1 MTFAL
6 EVLGPAALKALALL
20 ALAWAVTRVA
30 FRRSAALRHMVWLAA
45 LAGCVALPLAEAGLP
60 DGVRMD
66 LRPAVG
72 LVADGFERIVQA
84 VDPPAADAP
93 AEAGEGGEP
102 GAAGSAGAVP
112 SSRERARGGVLGSTA
127 LRAAGSA
134 AVLVWMAGGLFVLL
148 RTVWGL
154 LQLAGIRRRASP
166 VDESRDL
173 PAACLD
179 AVEPGDLPEIRVSPE
194 VSLPV
199 VQGLI
204 RPTLLLPQEALDEW
218 PAERT
223 SAVVLHEVGHVRRRD
238 VASHLLTRLACALY
252 WFNPFVWWAAREA
265 RREQERACDDVVLRA
280 GHRPSSYA
288 RHLLAI
294 ARDGVGS
301 AAPAGLSM
309 ARWPDLEGRVL
320 ALLEEDADRR
330 PARRGSLAV
339 IGMPALVLV
348 VSLATVTV
356 GGPGERPGRTAASG
370 EPGEVSPEA
379 AVPAPDEEA
388 PELDRLV
395 AALESPSARVRKD
408 AAHELG
414 KREAVDAIPALAEI
428 LDSDPDLHV
437 RKAAAWAIGETESP
451 EAVRTLVDAL
461 ERTPSGK
468 LRRTVVEALGET
480 EQAAAVPH
488 LEEALRQDDRRMRWA
503 ALEALL
509 ENKTDRA
516 RKLVHRAADGPDR
529 ELREMARRLLEKE
542 REHERKKAH
551 EAGSRERESH
561 ESRGP

>member
-30 FRRSAALRHMVWLAA
+30 FRRSAALRHMVWLVA

-60 DGVRMD
+60 KGVRVD

-72 LVADGFERIVQA
+72 LVADGFERFVQA

-93 AEAGEGGEP
+93 AET
-102 GAAGSAGAVP
+102 GASDGVGADGRAGAVS
-112 SSRERARGGVLGSTA
+112 SSRDRAEGGVLGSAT
-127 LRAAGSA
+127 LRAAGSV
-134 AVLVWMAGGLFVLL
+134 AVLVWLAGGLFVLL
-148 RTVWGL
+148 RTAWGL
-154 LQLAGIRRRASP
+154 LRLAGIRRRASP

-179 AVEPGDLPEIRVSPE
+179 AVDVDDLPEIRVSPE
-194 VSLPV
+194 VALPV

-204 RPTLLLPQEALDEW
+204 RPSLLLPQEALDEW
-218 PAERT
+218 PEERT

-252 WFNPFVWWAAREA
+252 WFNPVVWWAAREA
-265 RREQERACDDVVLRA
+265 RREQERACDDMVLRA

-320 ALLEEDADRR
+320 ALLEEEADRT
-330 PARRGSLAV
+330 PARRSSLAV
-339 IGMPALVLV
+339 IGLPALLLV
-348 VSLATVTV
+348 VSLATITV
-356 GGPGERPGRTAASG
+356 GGPGEGPEGTSASG
-370 EPGEVSPEA
+370 ESGQVSPA
-379 AVPAPDEEA
+379 VAVPAEDEEA
-388 PELDRLV
+388 RELDRLV
-395 AALESPSARVRKD
+395 AALESPSARVRKE
-408 AAHELG
+408 AAHEIG
-414 KREAVDAIPALAEI
+414 KREAVDAIPVLEE
-428 LDSDPDLHV
+428 LLRSDPDLRV

-451 EAVRTLVDAL
+451 EGVRTLVDAL
-461 ERTPSGK
+461 ERAPSGK
-468 LRRTVVEALGET
+468 LRRTVIEALGET
-480 EQAAAVPH
+480 ELAAAVPP
-488 LEEALRQDDRRMRWA
+488 LEEALSRDDRRMRWA

-509 ENKTDRA
+509 ETKTDRA
-516 RKLVHRAADGPDR
+516 RRVVHRAAEGPDR
-529 ELREMARRLLEKE
+529 ELREMARRLLEKR

-551 EAGSRERESH
+551 EAESRERGSH
-561 ESRGP
+561 EHRRR

>member
-30 FRRSAALRHMVWLAA
+30 FRRSAALRHLVWLVA

-60 DGVRMD
+60 EGARMD

-84 VDPPAADAP
+84 VDPPAARSP
-93 AEAGEGGEP
+93 AETDDSSAVGATGTG
-102 GAAGSAGAVP
+102 GAAP
-112 SSRERARGGVLGSTA
+112 SSRDRARGGVLGGAA
-127 LRAAGSA
+127 LRAAGSV
-134 AVLVWMAGGLFVLL
+134 AVLVWLAGGLFVLL
-148 RTVWGL
+148 RTAWGL
-154 LQLAGIRRRASP
+154 LRLAGIRRRASP
-166 VDESRDL
+166 VDRSRDL
-173 PAACLD
+173 PAAVLE
-179 AVEPGDLPEIRVSPE
+179 AVGTGDLPEIRVSPE

-199 VQGLI
+199 VQGLF

-252 WFNPFVWWAAREA
+252 WFNPVVWWAAREA

-301 AAPAGLSM
+301 AVPAGLSM

-339 IGMPALVLV
+339 IGMPALALV
-348 VSLATVTV
+348 VSLAAITV
-356 GGPGERPGRTAASG
+356 GGGGEGPDGNSPSG
-370 EPGEVSPEA
+370 DPGEVAPEA
-379 AVPAPDEEA
+379 AVPAVDEEA
-388 PELDRLV
+388 RELDRLV

-414 KREAVDAIPALAEI
+414 KREAVDAIPALAQV
-428 LDSDPDLHV
+428 LGSDPDLHV
-437 RKAAAWAIGETESP
+437 RKTAAWAIGETESP
-451 EAVRTLVDAL
+451 EAVRPLVDAL
-461 ERTPSGK
+461 ARVPSGK
-468 LRRTVVEALGET
+468 LQRAVVGALGET

-488 LEEALRQDDRRMRWA
+488 LEELLSRDDRRTRWT

-509 ENKTDRA
+509 ESKTDRG
-516 RKLVHRAADGPDR
+516 RSVVRRAADGPDR
-529 ELREMARRLLEKE
+529 ELREMARRLLENRRK
-542 REHERKKAH
+542 HERKK
-551 EAGSRERESH
+551 
-561 ESRGP
+561 P